1 MASIAQECKHLVSTC
16 TSREFWSRAGVHL
29 RVQFGAGLLL
39 LIPVFVTIWI
49 LSLIFKFLDSFLG
62 DRLDDLPVFATV
74 FRRDIPQDIP
84 GLGIVA
90 LIVVVYLAGL
100 LGSSVLG
107 RRLFTVGQNL
117 LLNIPVVRTIYFA
130 TKQLV
135 ESLSGSK
142 STGLRRVVVIE
153 YPRAGL
159 WALGFLTGFTTN
171 EEKRTMAI
179 VYLPTAP
186 MPNSGWLAVLPVEE
200 VYDTDLTV
208 QDAMQFVLS
217 GGILSPSSI
226 DKRPIQE
233 PTASLTQ

>member
-16 TSREFWSRAGVHL
+16 TSRVFWARAGLHL
-29 RVQFGAGLLL
+29 RDRLGAGILLL
-39 LIPVFVTIWI
+39 LPLIITFWL
-49 LSLIFKFLDSFLG
+49 LSLIFNLLDDFLG
-62 DRLDDLPVFATV
+62 GRIDDLPVFATIMG
-74 FRRDIPQDIP
+74 REIPQSIP
-84 GLGIVA
+84 GLGIIT
-90 LIVVVYLAGL
+90 LIIVVYLAGL

-107 RRLFTVGQNL
+107 RRFFNVGQNL
-117 LLNIPVVRTIYFA
+117 LLSVPVVRTIYFA

-159 WALGFLTGFTTN
+159 WAVGFLTGFTTN
-171 EEKRTMAI
+171 EEKRSMAI

-217 GGILSPSSI
+217 GGILSPTSI
-226 DKRPIQE
+226 AKRPIQE
-233 PTASLTQ
+233 PTVSLTR